1 MKQYLTEYRGFASNV
16 RALDSRYPAFSLKI
30 KTETRNNYLKSSS
43 ELLRFCVIYARCLK
57 EFSKDRLSHS
67 LVDL

>member
-30 KTETRNNYLKSSS
+30 KT
-43 ELLRFCVIYARCLK
+43 
-57 EFSKDRLSHS
+57 
-67 LVDL
+67 